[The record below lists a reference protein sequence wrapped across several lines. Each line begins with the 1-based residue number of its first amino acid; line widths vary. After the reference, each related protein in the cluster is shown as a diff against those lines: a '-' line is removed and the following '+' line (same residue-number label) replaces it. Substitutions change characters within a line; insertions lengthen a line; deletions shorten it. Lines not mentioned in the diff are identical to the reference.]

1 MSCLSLWARS
11 AISGISGWSPKSQSS
26 VAWMFCDATRPLF
39 GPSYERHLP
48 RMSPNVAAN
57 HASEMHRSRPRMKSC
72 PPQKKTNLT
81 QNTQR
86 QCFKNNYVIYHIFLQ
101 FSTVFYRISKFK
113 AIRPTL
119 KSYKVLVKAESG
131 VLPLTVA
138 DTGQQDQ
145 QELRSSMKS
154 NEVIMSLIHDWLMS
168 G

>member
-1 MSCLSLWARS
+1 
-11 AISGISGWSPKSQSS
+11 
-26 VAWMFCDATRPLF
+26 
-39 GPSYERHLP
+39 
-48 RMSPNVAAN
+48 MSPNVAAN

-72 PPQKKTNLT
+72 PPQKKN
-81 QNTQR
+81 
-86 QCFKNNYVIYHIFLQ
+86 KPDPEHIVSMLQKQLRHISDISLQ

-154 NEVIMSLIHDWLMS
+154 NEVIMSPIHDWLMS